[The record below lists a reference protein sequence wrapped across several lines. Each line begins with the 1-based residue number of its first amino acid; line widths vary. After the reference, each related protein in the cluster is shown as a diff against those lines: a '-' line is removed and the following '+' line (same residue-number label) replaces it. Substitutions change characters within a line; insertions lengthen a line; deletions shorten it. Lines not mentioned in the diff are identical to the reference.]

1 MRYAI
6 TGDFGPGFGR
16 FIDHEVD
23 AAGMGMG
30 SGGGGG
36 GAAPAAAPAGLTQAD
51 VIQIFSDHVGPLS
64 DQLAELSERF
74 QQPQPALGGQ
84 PQGVQFDPYDTGT
97 YQPWMQSLV
106 EQQVTER
113 VAAAQQAME
122 AAIGEYEQRWGM
134 YQPIL
139 EQVAQQH
146 VDAQLSA
153 SFDALAKEEGIGDF
167 NRSIADRIAKFNLTR
182 GMDGVTAT
190 RQAAIEA
197 AKITRE
203 IEEQTRASIGSHLGG
218 LPQPTP
224 SGAGAP
230 AAPQPGIP
238 AAAPGAPPAQG
249 PQPYVGGPPA
259 TVPGTIGQQAAA
271 FRGPS
276 FREQIAATV
285 QNSLTRQGLMAGAA
299 LPTG

>member
-6 TGDFGPGFGR
+6 TGDFGAGFGR
-16 FIDHEVD
+16 YVDQEVD
-23 AAGMGMG
+23 AGGMGMG
-30 SGGGGG
+30 SGGGG
-36 GAAPAAAPAGLTQAD
+36 GAAPAAAPGLTQAD
-51 VIQIFSDHVGPLS
+51 VMQIFSDHMGPLS
-64 DQLAELSERF
+64 DQLSELSERF
-74 QQPQPALGGQ
+74 QQPQPGLGQ
-84 PQGVQFDPYDTGT
+84 PAGPQFDPYDTGT

-113 VAAAQQAME
+113 VSAAQQAME
-122 AAIGEYEQRWGM
+122 AAIGQYEERWGM

-146 VDAQLSA
+146 VDQQLSA
-153 SFDALAKEEGIGDF
+153 SFDALAKEEGIGEF

-190 RQAAIEA
+190 RQAAMEA

-203 IEEQTRASIGSHLGG
+203 IEEQTRASIGQHLGG

-224 SGAGAP
+224 TGGGTP
-230 AAPQPGIP
+230 AAPQPGVP

-249 PQPYVGGPPA
+249 PQPYAGSPPA
-259 TVPGTIGQQAAA
+259 TVPGTIGQQAAS

-285 QNSLTRQGLMAGAA
+285 QNSLARQGLMAGAA